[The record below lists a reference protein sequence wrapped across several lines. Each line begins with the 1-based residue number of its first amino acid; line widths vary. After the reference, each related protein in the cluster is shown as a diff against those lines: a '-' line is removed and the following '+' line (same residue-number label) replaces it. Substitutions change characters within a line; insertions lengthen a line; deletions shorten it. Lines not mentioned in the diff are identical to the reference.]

1 MGGGRGG
8 QKVSKGL
15 TSTWK
20 TKWCLPAPEREVF
33 WWKRKVAR
41 NQRKNAKKI
50 KSASCS
56 FQNPSVSLSKMNSVY
71 PTDETALS
79 IRKTQRSNFTYDF
92 RCFCFF
98 SFTKYEA
105 KICLL
110 LLIRPKTTSQVWG
123 KGTFRNNGKAP
134 PSSLYWGHE
143 AARCFALDGDV
154 RTRCVPPGCAQRLS
168 DCTRGRQ
175 STAFTGI

>member
-1 MGGGRGG
+1 MGGGKGG

-15 TSTWK
+15 TSTRK
-20 TKWCLPAPEREVF
+20 TKRCLLAPQQEFSDE
-33 WWKRKVAR
+33 KVAR

-56 FQNPSVSLSKMNSVY
+56 FQNLSVSLSKMNSVY

-92 RCFCFF
+92 RCFFFF

-110 LLIRPKTTSQVWG
+110 LLIFPKTTKPSLR
-123 KGTFRNNGKAP
+123 KRNIQ
-134 PSSLYWGHE
+134 E
-143 AARCFALDGDV
+143 
-154 RTRCVPPGCAQRLS
+154 
-168 DCTRGRQ
+168 
-175 STAFTGI
+175 